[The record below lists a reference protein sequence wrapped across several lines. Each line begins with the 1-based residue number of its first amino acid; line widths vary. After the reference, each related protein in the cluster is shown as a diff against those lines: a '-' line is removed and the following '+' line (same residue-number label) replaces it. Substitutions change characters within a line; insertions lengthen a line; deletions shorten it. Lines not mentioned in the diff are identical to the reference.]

1 MTKRKGRG
9 SAARRR
15 ASRSSS
21 SSSGPSSTYVR
32 RSGSLFPMPIR
43 DDYLQTRKIF
53 RFAGQITSSAVINIT
68 CNNLCSLLMLATAAA
83 SECSLFTSFQ
93 LHRIS
98 MWCGS
103 PGPTSNSE
111 ITINYITSSASL
123 VGGIGR
129 EMATSDISTG
139 TDRPAHVSATV
150 PRGSIFRNWIAPN
163 VSLGN
168 PVIAQLGVNL
178 NGTVNT
184 AMLTIDVD
192 ISHTVL
198 QNTTQLAQLIRAV
211 AGATVNTVYAA
222 SLDGGGVYNQI
233 GDIVT
238 LTGL

>member
-1 MTKRKGRG
+1 MVKRKGRG
-9 SAARRR
+9 SASRRR
-15 ASRSSS
+15 QKRSSS
-21 SSSGPSSTYVR
+21 SSSGPSSSYVR
-32 RSGSLFPMPIR
+32 RGGPLYPPPIR
-43 DDYLQTRKIF
+43 DDFLQVRKIF
-53 RFAGQITSSAVINIT
+53 RFQGQVTTSASINIT

-98 MWCGS
+98 MWCAS
-103 PGPTSNSE
+103 PGPTSTSE

-129 EMATSDISTG
+129 EMAQSDISAG
-139 TDRPAHVSATV
+139 TDRPAHVSAPV

-168 PVIAQLGVNL
+168 PVIAILGVAL
-178 NGTVNT
+178 NGTV
-184 AMLTIDVD
+184 ASSMLTIDVD

-211 AGATVNTVYAA
+211 GGATVNTVYAA

-233 GDIVT
+233 GDIAA